1 MMMAVLRLSQAEADS
16 NKIAGF
22 TEKKRYNSNI
32 NVEKSGGFCL
42 YSERWVRP
50 SQRGNYS
57 LFYAHLRPALIS
69 LNSAHLFDRFTGL

>member
-32 NVEKSGGFCL
+32 NVEKNGGFCL
-42 YSERWVRP
+42 YSER
-50 SQRGNYS
+50 
-57 LFYAHLRPALIS
+57 
-69 LNSAHLFDRFTGL
+69 